1 MYAYVSVEVAMH
13 SLLDGFEKAAYK
25 ALAEY
30 STPGRLFSERQCER
44 LESLAREIREA
55 IKESKNAA
63 SKG

>member
-1 MYAYVSVEVAMH
+1 MYAYISVDVPMH
-13 SLLDGFEKAAYK
+13 RLLESVEKAALK

-30 STPGRLFSERQCER
+30 PTPGRLFSERQCER